1 MAMVINTNI
10 SSLSAQRML
19 EKNSNTLRKSVERL
33 SSGLRINR
41 AADDAAG
48 LAVSTTL
55 KGQIRSVNQAIRNAN
70 DAVSLVQTAE
80 GGLSEMSNILL
91 RMRELA
97 QQAANGALG
106 DTERQFLNDE
116 YVALKSEINRIS
128 EVTEFG
134 GRKLLNGAISSG
146 VEFQVGYKNSTN
158 DRMEISVT
166 QASSAK
172 LGLNTTAANSISTAA
187 VAQSALAVIDSSAIA
202 TLSERRADI
211 GALTNR
217 LEYTIASL
225 MSTSE
230 NLSAANSRI
239 EDADFAAETAIYVKN
254 QILVQA
260 GTSVLAQANMIP
272 QQALSLLG

>member
-106 DTERQFLNDE
+106 DTERQFLND
-116 YVALKSEINRIS
+116 
-128 EVTEFG
+128 
-134 GRKLLNGAISSG
+134 
-146 VEFQVGYKNSTN
+146 
-158 DRMEISVT
+158 
-166 QASSAK
+166 
-172 LGLNTTAANSISTAA
+172 
-187 VAQSALAVIDSSAIA
+187 
-202 TLSERRADI
+202 
-211 GALTNR
+211 
-217 LEYTIASL
+217 
-225 MSTSE
+225 
-230 NLSAANSRI
+230 
-239 EDADFAAETAIYVKN
+239 
-254 QILVQA
+254 
-260 GTSVLAQANMIP
+260 
-272 QQALSLLG
+272 